1 MSVLW
6 NPWHGCEKYSEGCEH
21 CYVYRID
28 KVGERDSR
36 EVRLNSTFT
45 YPVQKGRG
53 GYKIK
58 SGETVYTCF
67 SSDFFL
73 DRADAWR
80 GEAWHMIA
88 ERRDLK
94 FIMFSKRVGRIAEC
108 LPEDWDD
115 GSAYEHVTIGCTCEN
130 QRRADE
136 RMPVFLSLPIK
147 NRMVICEPLLEK
159 IDLTPYLDE
168 RIQSVSAGGE
178 SGPDARVCDYDWVL
192 CLRDACKA
200 AGVLFNFHQTGAKFC
215 KDGKIYTIPRKHQQE
230 QARRAGIDIE

>member
-28 KVGERDSR
+28 KVSERDSR
-36 EVRLNSTFT
+36 QVKLNSTFS

-80 GEAWHMIA
+80 GEAWRMIA

-94 FIMFSKRVGRIAEC
+94 FIMFTKRAERIAEC
-108 LPEDWDD
+108 LPEDWGD

-136 RMPVFLSLPIK
+136 RMPIFLSLPIK
-147 NRMVICEPLLEK
+147 HRVVICEPLLGE
-159 IDLTPYLDE
+159 IDMTPYLDE
-168 RIQSVSAGGE
+168 RIQSVSVGGE
-178 SGPDARVCDYDWVL
+178 SGPDARICDYDWVL
-192 CLRDACKA
+192 GIRDACTR
-200 AGVLFNFHQTGAKFC
+200 AGVPFNFHQTGAKFR
-215 KDGKIYTIPRKHQQE
+215 KDGKIYTIPRKQQQE
-230 QARRAGIDIE
+230 QARRAGIDVE

>member
-28 KVGERDSR
+28 KVSERDSR
-36 EVRLNSTFT
+36 QVRLNSTFT

-80 GEAWHMIA
+80 DDAWRMIA

-94 FIMFSKRVGRIAEC
+94 FIMFTK
-108 LPEDWDD
+108 L
-115 GSAYEHVTIGCTCEN
+115 
-130 QRRADE
+130 
-136 RMPVFLSLPIK
+136 
-147 NRMVICEPLLEK
+147 
-159 IDLTPYLDE
+159 
-168 RIQSVSAGGE
+168 
-178 SGPDARVCDYDWVL
+178 
-192 CLRDACKA
+192 
-200 AGVLFNFHQTGAKFC
+200 
-215 KDGKIYTIPRKHQQE
+215 
-230 QARRAGIDIE
+230 